1 MSLHLT
7 TEQMQAALAK
17 VNPSQAVAS
26 ESSPI
31 SVADL
36 IADTGAGV
44 VAFVS
49 EAGSNTVD
57 FAERVKVRYQ
67 FQRAVRKG
75 LITIEAP
82 KPAALPRRATKAS

>member
-26 ESSPI
+26 ESAPI

-44 VAFVS
+44 VAFVE
-49 EAGSNTVD
+49 EAGSNTMD

-75 LITIEAP
+75 LIVLEAP
-82 KPAALPRRATKAS
+82 KPVTTRRVAKAS

>member
-17 VNPSQAVAS
+17 VNPSQAAAS

-44 VAFVS
+44 VAFVE

-75 LITIEAP
+75 LIALEAP
-82 KPAALPRRATKAS
+82 KAAPARRTSKAS